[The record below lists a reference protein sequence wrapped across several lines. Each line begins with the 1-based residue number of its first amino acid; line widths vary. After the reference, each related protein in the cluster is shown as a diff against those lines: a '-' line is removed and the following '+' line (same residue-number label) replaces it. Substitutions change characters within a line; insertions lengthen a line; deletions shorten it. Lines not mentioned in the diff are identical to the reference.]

1 MERTKRKSSVYN
13 DYVPYGGRV
22 PNFKEKEGMKLKKE
36 QFDVTGMTCS
46 ACSARIEKS
55 VSKLPGIKEVSVN
68 LLKNSM
74 VASYDESILDTSG
87 IIQAVEKA
95 GYGAI
100 PKTLA
105 QSGSKPAVA
114 AGKPEIST
122 AQKDYKQ
129 MKQRLLLSAVFTMT
143 GIERKDLL
151 SAPDYELVM
160 EEVAEQLEAW
170 EVSRIYV
177 WGPDKYVIQRD
188 LLEYRKDISKRTRKI
203 VNRILRMIKDIEG
216 TYSAKL
222 DLQSAGIGSLKII
235 CGLGTEV
242 SHNALDDAV
251 DLKNI
256 IRHIDLKGCSEHML
270 QIMKKYTSEKEVYY
284 RLRRFREKWDD
295 VSEGIQEK
303 SLSLLKELGKVDTV
317 EARALRDDLLVMC
330 TGEAMA
336 FPTLEEYIQKE
347 NAKTGKVIR
356 DKNDK

>member
-1 MERTKRKSSVYN
+1 MAKIRKKPKKNINKNININKKSFTQSTPNIAEKLDNEMVAFL
-13 DYVPYGGRV
+13 DTEFLTSQIKGG
-22 PNFKEKEGMKLKKE
+22 PPAKL
-36 QFDVTGMTCS
+36 
-46 ACSARIEKS
+46 
-55 VSKLPGIKEVSVN
+55 VSVGFVVCG
-68 LLKNSM
+68 KNFEE
-74 VASYDESILDTSG
+74 VTRFHSYIYAEDKLHDRFQE
-87 IIQAVEKA
+87 
-95 GYGAI
+95 
-100 PKTLA
+100 
-105 QSGSKPAVA
+105 
-114 AGKPEIST
+114 
-122 AQKDYKQ
+122 
-129 MKQRLLLSAVFTMT
+129 MT

-203 VNRILRMIKDIEG
+203 VNRIFRMIKDIEG
-216 TYSAKL
+216 IYSAKL

-270 QIMKKYTSEKEVYY
+270 QIMKKYTAEKEVYY

-295 VSEGIQEK
+295 VSEAIQEK
-303 SLSLLKELGKVDTV
+303 SLGLLKELGKVDTV
-317 EARALRDDLLVMC
+317 EAMALRDDLLVMC
-330 TGEAMA
+330 TGEATA

-347 NAKTGKVIR
+347 NAKTGIR
-356 DKNDK
+356 NTNSEIIQNNI

>member
-1 MERTKRKSSVYN
+1 M
-13 DYVPYGGRV
+13 
-22 PNFKEKEGMKLKKE
+22 
-36 QFDVTGMTCS
+36 
-46 ACSARIEKS
+46 
-55 VSKLPGIKEVSVN
+55 
-68 LLKNSM
+68 
-74 VASYDESILDTSG
+74 
-87 IIQAVEKA
+87 
-95 GYGAI
+95 
-100 PKTLA
+100 
-105 QSGSKPAVA
+105 
-114 AGKPEIST
+114 
-122 AQKDYKQ
+122 
-129 MKQRLLLSAVFTMT
+129 
-143 GIERKDLL
+143 
-151 SAPDYELVM
+151 
-160 EEVAEQLEAW
+160 
-170 EVSRIYV
+170 
-177 WGPDKYVIQRD
+177 IQRD

-256 IRHIDLKGCSEHML
+256 ISHIDLKGCSEHML

>member
-1 MERTKRKSSVYN
+1 MAKIRKKPKKSINKNINKKQSTPNIAEKLDNEMVAFL
-13 DYVPYGGRV
+13 DTEFLTSQIKGG
-22 PNFKEKEGMKLKKE
+22 PPAKL
-36 QFDVTGMTCS
+36 
-46 ACSARIEKS
+46 
-55 VSKLPGIKEVSVN
+55 VSVGFVVCG
-68 LLKNSM
+68 KNFEE
-74 VASYDESILDTSG
+74 VTRFHSYIYAEDKLHDRFQE
-87 IIQAVEKA
+87 
-95 GYGAI
+95 
-100 PKTLA
+100 
-105 QSGSKPAVA
+105 
-114 AGKPEIST
+114 
-122 AQKDYKQ
+122 
-129 MKQRLLLSAVFTMT
+129 MT
-143 GIERKDLL
+143 RIERKDLL
-151 SAPDYELVM
+151 SA
-160 EEVAEQLEAW
+160 
-170 EVSRIYV
+170 
-177 WGPDKYVIQRD
+177 PDKYVIQRD